1 MGGTTVNASI
11 QLFQGYPLVACE
23 LLAMMLPSSASFL
36 PSVGESFTTQDM
48 QVEGRQA
55 RA

>member
-1 MGGTTVNASI
+1 MGGVTVNTST

-23 LLAMMLPSSASFL
+23 LLAMMLLSSASFL
-36 PSVGESFTTQDM
+36 PSVVESYTTQDL
-48 QVEGRQA
+48 QSESRQA

>member
-1 MGGTTVNASI
+1 MGGAMVNTST

-36 PSVGESFTTQDM
+36 PSAVESSTTQDM
-48 QVEGRQA
+48 QSESRQA
-55 RA
+55 RS